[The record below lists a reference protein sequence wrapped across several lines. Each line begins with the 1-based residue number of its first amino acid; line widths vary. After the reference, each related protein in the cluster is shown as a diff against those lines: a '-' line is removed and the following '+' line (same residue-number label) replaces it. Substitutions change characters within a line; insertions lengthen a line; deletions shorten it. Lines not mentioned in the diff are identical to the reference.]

1 MKNMMIYAAKWND
14 VDTFRMLPVTN
25 DCAFNEAIYD
35 PTEKVLAIISKD
47 AKEKP
52 MMMPK
57 LSDKGLPIQ
66 VKRPD
71 GSLGLQEQRV
81 VLEAYYEYY
90 ISEKDDI
97 KSFVENFSINP
108 AHKAFQSFIKEK

>member
-1 MKNMMIYAAKWND
+1 MSMMIYAAKWND
-14 VDTFRMLPVTN
+14 QETFRLLPVDK
-25 DCAFNEAIYD
+25 DCPFNEAIYD

-52 MMMPK
+52 MMLPK

-71 GSLGLQEQRV
+71 GTLGLQEQRV

-90 ISEKDDI
+90 ITEKGDI
-97 KSFVENFSINP
+97 REFVERFAINP
-108 AHKAFQSFIKEK
+108 NHKAYQLFIKEK